1 MKKLRDI
8 PFSPPDFTDE
18 DIEEVVKA
26 IKSGWVT
33 TGPRTKEFENKI
45 ADYIGAEKAVCL
57 SSATAAMELTL
68 RILGVGPGDEVITTP
83 YTYTATA
90 SVIEHVGAKIVFV
103 DTAPNS
109 FEMDYSKLPKAINEN
124 TKVVVPVDIAGK
136 MCNYDEIF
144 QAVEGS
150 KDRFRPKGEIQSQ
163 IGRVIVMADAAHALG
178 ARRNGLNCGQVADFT
193 CFSFHAVKNLTT
205 AEGGAVVW
213 RKDLDSEEL
222 YKKYMLYSL
231 HGQSKDAF
239 VKSGDSS
246 WEYDIVYP
254 AYKANMT
261 DVLAS
266 MGIVQLERYGQ
277 ILERRRAIIERYD
290 RDFAS
295 LGVESLKHYGEG
307 YSSSGHLYLARV
319 KGITE
324 QERNEIIK
332 KMSEYGV
339 ATNVHYKPLPMF
351 TAYKNLGFDIKNYPN
366 AFEMY
371 KNEIT
376 LPLYTKLSDEDIDYI
391 VDRFKESVKAIRDKR
406 G

>member
-1 MKKLRDI
+1 
-8 PFSPPDFTDE
+8 
-18 DIEEVVKA
+18 
-26 IKSGWVT
+26 
-33 TGPRTKEFENKI
+33 
-45 ADYIGAEKAVCL
+45 
-57 SSATAAMELTL
+57 
-68 RILGVGPGDEVITTP
+68 
-83 YTYTATA
+83 
-90 SVIEHVGAKIVFV
+90 
-103 DTAPNS
+103 
-109 FEMDYSKLPKAINEN
+109 
-124 TKVVVPVDIAGK
+124 
-136 MCNYDEIF
+136 
-144 QAVEGS
+144 
-150 KDRFRPKGEIQSQ
+150 
-163 IGRVIVMADAAHALG
+163 
-178 ARRNGLNCGQVADFT
+178 
-193 CFSFHAVKNLTT
+193 
-205 AEGGAVVW
+205 
-213 RKDLDSEEL
+213 
-222 YKKYMLYSL
+222 
-231 HGQSKDAF
+231 
-239 VKSGDSS
+239 
-246 WEYDIVYP
+246 
-254 AYKANMT
+254 MT

-290 RDFAS
+290 RDFAL

-391 VDRFKESVKAIRDKR
+391 VDCFKESVKAIRDKR